1 MPKTILIAGASRGIG
16 LEMARQ
22 AAARG
27 DHVIATARGA
37 DGVAALHNVAA
48 QTLQMDVTD
57 EAALARA
64 AGEVEVPIDI
74 LVCNAGVY
82 RGRGALDS
90 DDLGADAWHDG
101 LMTNVAGPFLV
112 ARAFLPRIEE
122 AGGKIAIISSKMGS
136 SAMAPGNGYLYRA
149 SKAAA
154 TNVACNLAAELKPR
168 GVAVGSYHPGWVR
181 TDMGGDGADI
191 SAEESASGLLAR
203 FDHLSLETTGV
214 FEDYAG
220 EALPF

>member
-1 MPKTILIAGASRGIG
+1 MTKTILIAGASRGIG

-27 DHVIATARGA
+27 DRVIASARSAAGA
-37 DGVAALHNVAA
+37 SALQGLAA
-48 QTLQMDVTD
+48 QVLEMDVTD
-57 EAALARA
+57 EAALARVA
-64 AGEVEVPIDI
+64 EEVRDPIDI
-74 LVCNAGVY
+74 LVCNAGIY

-90 DDLGADAWHDG
+90 DDLGLEAWRDS
-101 LMTNVAGPFLV
+101 LLTNVAGPFLV
-112 ARAFLPRIEE
+112 ARAFLPRIES

-136 SAMAPGNGYLYRA
+136 SSGAPGNGYIYRA

-154 TNVACNLAAELKPR
+154 TNLACNLAAELKPR

-181 TDMGGDGADI
+181 TDMGGEGADI
-191 SAEESASGLLAR
+191 STEQSASGLLAR
-203 FDHLSLETTGV
+203 IEHLSLVTTGV

-220 EALPF
+220 EPIPF